1 MSSILDALKKL
12 ETESSN
18 PSGTGAGSQPA
29 GEAKIAD
36 PWIKNIRHRHPMVL
50 ILSGLALL
58 LIFYAVFG
66 PVWFPRPPSKPVAS
80 SVQVYPIPPQKAS
93 VSLNQTT
100 QNNLPSTKVSN
111 ANDIPTAKEHLP
123 IVSKTSTEATP
134 TVALETLSKKPQ
146 PANLKATVFE
156 PVPMASLDKTETNKP
171 QSTKIVARKPPAS
184 QSARP
189 PLTREPKTGVIP
201 SPLETQNPTPG
212 APKNVVKPYRGDPPI
227 KLQAIAW
234 SENPT
239 QRLAVINDTVAKE
252 GQWIGDIWVERIHPD
267 KIIIRKGAQRWELEF
282 RR

>member
-18 PSGTGAGSQPA
+18 PPGTGAESQPA
-29 GEAKIAD
+29 GEAKTAD

-66 PVWFPRPPSKPVAS
+66 PGWFPGPPSKPVAS

-93 VSLNQTT
+93 VSLIQTT
-100 QNNLPSTKVSN
+100 QNNLPSTKVAN

-123 IVSKTSTEATP
+123 IVSKTSTEAAP
-134 TVALETLSKKPQ
+134 IVKPEIPPKKPQ

-156 PVPMASLDKTETNKP
+156 PNSTTSLDKTKNGKP
-171 QSTKIVARKPPAS
+171 RSTKIVARKPPAS
-184 QSARP
+184 QNARP
-189 PLTREPKTGVIP
+189 PLTNELKTEAIP

-212 APKNVVKPYRGDPPI
+212 APKIVIKPYRGDPPI

-239 QRLAVINDTVAKE
+239 QRLAVINDIVAKE
-252 GQWIGDIWVERIHPD
+252 GQWIGDILLERIQPE
-267 KIIIRKGAQRWELEF
+267 KIIIRKGSQRWELKF
-282 RR
+282 GQ